1 MREDVRATPYVSLT
15 VLQGCAIRAASRHR
29 AGRDPPRSGGV
40 ASSSRPARQRR
51 AARPSARRP
60 CTVRVTRSAAPHPP
74 GMPHPAV
81 RRRPH
86 PHPAASRRSRFP
98 SWRKITVWGKGEA
111 RIWRGH
117 RLVRQSL
124 WPYFS
129 FWLFSTMRFPGR
141 RADGERPAT
150 RRACTDAP
158 FPSNRGRDPP
168 PNGDSL
174 PARGKRTNMRPRTLA
189 GERSRVPA
197 ASRPHRFKSP
207 RGARDMKRPRRR
219 GLQHSMVRAKGL
231 ASASGVRGFG
241 RHPPPSHARWG
252 TLARSRSLATSPV
265 QVPARGP
272 RYEKA
277 PSPGPSTFYGAG
289 ERT

>member
-1 MREDVRATPYVSLT
+1 MTATSAMTSTRLMMRASVFIDRPPRPSLS
-15 VLQGCAIRAASRHR
+15 QRDARGCAHGALCFANGFARLRHTGGVASSG
-29 AGRDPPRSGGV
+29 AGRSPRSGGV
-40 ASSSRPARQRR
+40 ASSSRPARQGR
-51 AARPSARRP
+51 AVRPSARRP
-60 CTVRVTRSAAPHPP
+60 RTVRVTRPAAPHPP

-98 SWRKITVWGKGEA
+98 SWQKNTVWGKGEA
-111 RIWRGH
+111 RTWRGH

-124 WPYFS
+124 WPYLS

-150 RRACTDAP
+150 RRACADAP

-168 PNGDSL
+168 PNGDFL
-174 PARGKRTNMRPRTLA
+174 PARGKRTNLRPRTLA

-207 RGARDMKRPRRR
+207 RGAE
-219 GLQHSMVRAKGL
+219 
-231 ASASGVRGFG
+231 
-241 RHPPPSHARWG
+241 
-252 TLARSRSLATSPV
+252 T
-265 QVPARGP
+265 
-272 RYEKA
+272 
-277 PSPGPSTFYGAG
+277 
-289 ERT
+289 